1 VVFVKTAPVSFANL
15 IKSWRGRGPGGEK
28 SSGVARDVNALRC
41 GHLCRGFIDDPL
53 DLRASILSGGIVR
66 LVTYYIMAS
75 EGLQRAHSK
84 Y

>member
-1 VVFVKTAPVSFANL
+1 VALVELGSQFLMSNFSFGVVKRVVFVKTAPVSFANL

-53 DLRASILSGGIVR
+53 DLCAS
-66 LVTYYIMAS
+66 
-75 EGLQRAHSK
+75 
-84 Y
+84 